1 MECSSL
7 GSGSP
12 YGSLFPLDGT
22 RFMSIRS
29 LLQADD
35 GLTACINAA
44 EESARR
50 AGRCMLPADLVQ
62 ELSRVEPL
70 VSRLGDAERE
80 RLQLSLADALL
91 GEHSSSNSNP
101 GGYGFDLQQ
110 LLAKAA
116 EISADFGGNRSGCMA
131 VISALLTVNTFSDPS
146 IVHLQETLRTA
157 GLSIETLAPQNASEA
172 AKADYRFEQ
181 LGFGQDL
188 TRMARSGLWSSS
200 PVIGMEGELETL
212 ASLLTSGMGS
222 VVLIGE
228 PGVGKTALLNGLAY
242 HIAKKT
248 PKLIPSSLYS
258 LVLVEIRQ
266 IELLRDT
273 SARGELEERIKK
285 MLDFFRKH
293 DNVVPFF
300 DELHTLLDTDDEVSR
315 TIATALKPAMAAGQF
330 RCIGA
335 STDQEYARY
344 VANDQAMN
352 SRFTKL
358 LLQEPD
364 RKTTA
369 EILEKVGDNLIP
381 DKHKHLG
388 VAVSPEAIETVL
400 DISSDYIRSDCWP
413 RKALML
419 MSKCIGAK
427 IYELE
432 TGRSDEAVIN
442 SDSVANVYSNS
453 SGVPVD
459 ELLDNRELFYDELE
473 ASLKQRIFGQDDA
486 IETVTSW
493 LSLQAKGW
501 TDSRR
506 PRGVFLF
513 LGPPGT
519 GKTEL
524 AKCIADLV
532 LKDSGSFVEK
542 QMGEYKGDGAR
553 SKFMGSD
560 PGYVGF
566 REVTTVYSVVMMRPY
581 TVIVLDEFEKA
592 DPSIADVLLG
602 VLTGSGED
610 SQGRRVDFS
619 QCIFVLT
626 SNALDQLHAMTDEN
640 ELRLALVEL
649 GGIFTRPLVD
659 RINKIVRFN
668 PLGREEFEQILDLMI
683 SSRKSKARKP
693 LPVEIDSA
701 DAREDIVVAASNAGQ
716 ISARSLERSLNS
728 WLENRI

>member
-1 MECSSL
+1 M
-7 GSGSP
+7 
-12 YGSLFPLDGT
+12 D
-22 RFMSIRS
+22 IRS
-29 LLQADD
+29 LLQTDD
-35 GLTACINAA
+35 VLTSCINSA
-44 EESARR
+44 EESARQADR
-50 AGRCMLPADLVQ
+50 QMLPADLVLQ
-62 ELSRVEPL
+62 LCKVEPL
-70 VSRLGDAERE
+70 SGRLGDEE
-80 RLQLSLADALL
+80 KEKLQISLTNDLLSTQQTAAKIDA
-91 GEHSSSNSNP
+91 
-101 GGYGFDLQQ
+101 GYGFDLEQ

-116 EISADFGGNRSGCMA
+116 EISADYGGNQSGCMA
-131 VISALLTVNTFSDPS
+131 VVASLLTVNTFTDAS
-146 IVHLQETLRTA
+146 IIRLQELVRTA
-157 GLSIETLAPQNASEA
+157 GLSIETLVPGGTLDAS
-172 AKADYRFEQ
+172 KADFRFEQ
-181 LGFGQDL
+181 LGFGQDI
-188 TRMARSGLWSSS
+188 TRMARSGVWDSS
-200 PVIGMEGELETL
+200 PVIGMEEELETL

-222 VVLIGE
+222 IVLVGE

-248 PKLIPSSLYS
+248 PGLIPASLHS

-266 IELLRDT
+266 IEILRDT
-273 SARGELEERIKK
+273 SARGELEDRIKK
-285 MLDFFRKH
+285 MLDFFRRH

-352 SRFTKL
+352 SRFIKL

-364 RKTTA
+364 RKTTKT
-369 EILEKVGDNLIP
+369 ILERVGNSLIP
-381 DKHKHLG
+381 KKHRKLNIEIF
-388 VAVSPEAIETVL
+388 PEAIETVL
-400 DISSDYIRSDCWP
+400 DITNDYVRSDCWP

-419 MSKCIGAK
+419 MSKCIGSK

-432 TGRSDEAVIN
+432 TGRSRVLGIDAE
-442 SDSVANVYSNS
+442 SVAATYSNA

-459 ELLDNRELFYDELE
+459 ELLDNRDQFYEHLE
-473 ASLKQRIFGQDDA
+473 NDLKTRIFGQDQA
-486 IETVTSW
+486 IEAVTSW

-501 TDSRR
+501 TDARR

-542 QMGEYKGDGAR
+542 QMGEYKGEGAR

-560 PGYVGF
+560 PGFVGF
-566 REVTTVYSVVMMRPY
+566 REVNTIYSVVMMRPY

-592 DPSIADVLLG
+592 DPSLADVLLG

-626 SNALDQLHAMTDEN
+626 SNALDQLHDMTDESK
-640 ELRLALVEL
+640 LRIALTEL

-668 PLGREEFEQILDLMI
+668 PLGREEFERILDLMI
-683 SSRKSKARKP
+683 HSRKSKARKQ
-693 LPVEIDSA
+693 LPEEIDSKEV
-701 DAREDIVVAASNAGQ
+701 REDIVTAASNAGQ

-728 WLENRI
+728 WLESRI